1 MLAGHCPWRFI
12 SVNRPGTVLF
22 SFVLVLLCAGL
33 HADPVAV
40 EQKRVNIG
48 GRMLTAHVVRVPLDK
63 YQVKVG
69 LALGRVGLTESLSG
83 IAKRY
88 DAVAAINGCFFDA
101 YSGGAIKA
109 PWHNLVTGGEVAHIG
124 DTGTTLGFDA
134 AGDYRM
140 DRVKI
145 RMRGQVGGSKN
156 WLSAWHAYLVN
167 HVGPAAVFNKYWAG
181 AKTPPGGSQVVVV
194 KNSVKRLGSGGQP
207 IPSDGFVLTFSGGE
221 SGLAK
226 RFEEDDKCSV
236 QAVYEGAA
244 DPDFW
249 ARVTEAIGCG
259 PRLVKAG
266 KVCYD
271 PVSEGFTSPK
281 ILSAAG
287 ARSAIGV
294 TKDKSLLLVTCLA
307 TVRDL
312 AYLMKG
318 LGADD
323 AMNLDGGA
331 SSGLWAN
338 GKLVITPARLIS
350 NAVVVVKR

>member
-1 MLAGHCPWRFI
+1 M
-12 SVNRPGTVLF
+12 NRLGTVVL
-22 SFVLVLLCAGL
+22 SFVLVSWCAGL
-33 HADPVAV
+33 YADPVPD

-48 GRMLTAHVVRVPLDK
+48 GKMLTAHVVRVPLDK

-69 LALGRVGLTESLSG
+69 LAMGKVGLTESLSG
-83 IAKRY
+83 IANRY
-88 DAVAAINGCFFDA
+88 GAVAAINGCFFDA
-101 YSGGAIKA
+101 YTQDDIKP
-109 PWHNLVTGGEVAHIG
+109 PWHNLTIGGEVAHIG

-145 RMRGQVGGSKN
+145 RMRGQVGGSKSWASN
-156 WLSAWHAYLVN
+156 WYAYLVN
-167 HVGPAAVFNKYWAG
+167 HVGPAAVFNKYWAR
-181 AKTPPGGSQVVVV
+181 AKTPPSGSQVVVV
-194 KNSVKRLGSGGQP
+194 NDSVKRLSSGGQP
-207 IPSDGFVLTFSGGE
+207 IPPDGYVLAFSGGE
-221 SGLAK
+221 SGIAK
-226 RFEEDDKCSV
+226 RFEEDEKCSFE
-236 QAVYEGAA
+236 AVYEGAA
-244 DPDFW
+244 DPEFW
-249 ARVTEAIGCG
+249 SRVTEAIGCG

-281 ILSAAG
+281 ILNTAG

-312 AYLMKG
+312 AYVMKG
-318 LGADD
+318 LGAHD

-338 GKLVITPARLIS
+338 GKFVITPGRKIS
-350 NAVVVVKR
+350 NAVVVVTR